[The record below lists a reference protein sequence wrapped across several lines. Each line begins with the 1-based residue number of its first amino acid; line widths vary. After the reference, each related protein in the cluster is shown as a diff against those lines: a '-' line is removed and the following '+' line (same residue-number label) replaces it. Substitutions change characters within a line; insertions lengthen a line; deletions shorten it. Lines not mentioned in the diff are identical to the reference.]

1 MRRVLMSIVPAACA
15 GVLLVAGASGLL
27 AAGPSRQASSSS
39 QAPQV
44 TFKVET
50 NYVEVTAVIV
60 DQQGRFVDTLQ
71 QGDFQVLEDGKPQ
84 TVTNF
89 VLVNMP
95 ADRPERA
102 LFTPEAI
109 EPDVRTNAQPF
120 DGRVYLLVLDDLHT
134 DFTDTR
140 QTKQAARTF
149 VETALRAGDVAAV
162 VSTSGRTDAS
172 QDFTP
177 SRHLLLAAID
187 HFLGRGL
194 SSATANAA
202 DDYGNRRDLLGT
214 RSGSQPTAN
223 DSEAGER
230 AQNARATLSS
240 LRRLSELMAGLRGR
254 RKALVLFSGGID
266 YNVAN
271 AITSGW
277 SQPGAETRMSLAGS
291 GPIREVQMD
300 TIDTIAAATRANV
313 AIYGVD
319 PRGLTIG
326 GGAGTAGMPTDADPS
341 LGLNVTSMQG
351 ELGQQH
357 DSLQVLAEGSGGFA
371 AVSANNLS
379 GVFDRIRQDNS
390 RYYVLGYYPTNDRR
404 DGKFRTIDVRVTRP
418 GLQVRARKGYVSAR
432 GSGAASTDIKAG
444 TLAPALQAALASPL
458 PVSGV
463 RLTAFAAP
471 FRRTPPAPA
480 AVMLVL
486 HVDGRDL
493 TFKEQGGTFNGTLDL
508 SVVALDSQGKTHGLV
523 QRSIPLPLKPESH
536 QMVLASGLRIVSE
549 IDLAPGRYQLRIGA
563 MDAARA
569 QAGTVLYDV
578 EVPDFA
584 KLPFSMSGLVLTS
597 SMAGAV
603 PTAGGS
609 AADDL
614 RGALPGP
621 PTVAREFKVGEELA
635 LLVDVYETSKDAAH
649 TIDLTTTLRTDTGQE
664 LFRQEDHRASADV
677 QAGGG
682 ASRYTARVPLKGAP
696 PGLYVLRVEARSR
709 LNDTAIVRDIQFRI
723 VP

>member
-1 MRRVLMSIVPAACA
+1 MLHFLTRAVATVSA

-27 AAGPSRQASSSS
+27 AEAPPRQATG

-50 NYVEVTAVIV
+50 NYVEVTAVVV

-71 QGDFQVLEDGKPQ
+71 RDDFQVFEDGKPQ
-84 TVTNF
+84 TVTSF
-89 VLVNMP
+89 VLVNM
-95 ADRPERA
+95 ANDRPERA

-109 EPDVRTNAQPF
+109 EPDVRSNAQPF

-134 DFTDTR
+134 DFADTR
-140 QTKQAARTF
+140 QTKQAAKAF
-149 VETALRAGDVAAV
+149 VETALRAGDLAAV

-177 SRHLLLAAID
+177 SRRLLLAAID
-187 HFLGRGL
+187 RFMGRGL
-194 SSATANAA
+194 SSATGNAA
-202 DDYGNRRDLLGT
+202 EDYNNRRDMLGPK
-214 RSGSQPTAN
+214 SGASPTAG
-223 DSEAGER
+223 DSVGAER

-240 LRRLSELMAGLRGR
+240 LRGLSELMAGVRGR
-254 RKALVLFSGGID
+254 RKALVLFSGGIA

-271 AITSGW
+271 AIASGW
-277 SQPGAETRMSLAGS
+277 SQDNERESRLSLVGS

-319 PRGLTIG
+319 PRGLTIA
-326 GGAGTAGMPTDADPS
+326 GGAGTAGLPTDAAPS
-341 LGLNVTSMQG
+341 MGLNMTSMQG

-357 DSLQVLAEGSGGFA
+357 DSLQVLADGSGGFA
-371 AVSANNLS
+371 AFATNNLS
-379 GVFDRIRQDNS
+379 AVFDRIRQDNS
-390 RYYVLGYYPTNDRR
+390 RYYVLGYYPTNDKR
-404 DGKFRTIDVRVTRP
+404 DGKFRTIDVRVARP
-418 GLQVRARKGYVSAR
+418 GLQVQARKGYVAPRGNSA
-432 GSGAASTDIKAG
+432 SGTEMKPG
-444 TLAPALQAALASPL
+444 TLAPAVQAALASPV
-458 PVSGV
+458 PVSGL
-463 RLTAFAAP
+463 RMTAFAAP

-480 AVMLVL
+480 AVTLVL

-493 TFKEQGGTFNGTLDL
+493 TFKEQGGTFNGALDL

-523 QRSIPLPLKPESH
+523 QRHVPMPLRPESY
-536 QMVLASGLRIVSE
+536 QMVLARGMRIVSQ
-549 IDLAPGRYQLRIGA
+549 IDLAPGRYQLRIAA

-569 QAGTVLYDV
+569 QAGTVLYDLD
-578 EVPDFA
+578 VPDFA

-597 SMAGAV
+597 SQAGAV

-609 AADDL
+609 AVDDL
-614 RGALPGP
+614 RGVLPGP
-621 PTVAREFKVGEELA
+621 PTVSREFKVGEELA
-635 LLVDVYETSKDAAH
+635 LLAEVYETSTDAAH
-649 TIDLTTTLRTDTGQE
+649 TIDITTTLRTDTGQE
-664 LFRQEDHRASADV
+664 VFRQEDHRASAEL

-682 ASRYTARVPLKGAP
+682 TSRYTARVPLKDAP

-709 LNDTAIVRDIQFRI
+709 LHGSAVVRDVQFRI